1 VDFSV
6 AGDVDGD
13 LAVVTAQGE
22 IDVATAEPLRRALVA
37 AEQKGARFVVVDLTK
52 VDFLD
57 STGLGVLVGAL
68 RRLRETGGDLFLAV
82 THPHLLKVMRVTN
95 LDRVFR
101 VLDTVE
107 QARSEAMAAAGR

>member
-1 VDFSV
+1 MDFSV
-6 AGDVDGD
+6 ASSVDVD

-22 IDVATAEPLRRALVA
+22 IDVATAEPLRQALLA
-37 AEQKGARFVVVDLTK
+37 AEQEGARFVVVDLTL

-68 RRLRETGGDLFLAV
+68 RRLREGGGDLYLAV

-101 VLDTVE
+101 VFDTVE
-107 QARSEAMAAAGR
+107 EARSEAMAAAGH